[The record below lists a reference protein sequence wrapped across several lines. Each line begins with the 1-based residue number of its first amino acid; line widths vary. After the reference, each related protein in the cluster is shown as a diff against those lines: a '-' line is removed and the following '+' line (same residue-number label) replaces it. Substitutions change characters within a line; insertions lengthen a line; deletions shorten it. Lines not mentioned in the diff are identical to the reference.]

1 MKKFLIAI
9 CGILVVG
16 NANAYHVVS
25 DSMSS
30 NWLFD
35 SNSNLTF
42 DLDTKH
48 IIVAKNIYTN
58 GGRFCFLSAD
68 RTAVL
73 GCATFCKENYAGV
86 LCDDQIAP
94 DQEFTCDDKTIDARF
109 SGDQSG
115 TDTTWAEDVFGYT
128 TSNSTDNSTG
138 NSTVVLDVLGVIER
152 KSHAI
157 KVAPLGITI
166 PNWSAVIKG
175 TPQWLCPQGYILN
188 GAGDDCIRPT
198 RCDKPV
204 EICPG
209 ETDSG
214 FIAAQH
220 EWLTRP
226 DETKPYITK
235 KVGNKMIYSRP
246 RCRYFRC
253 PDQTG
258 FKSTNDKTCVECE
271 GGALAYV
278 DSTTGLCKK
287 CNKGEYPRSSGNGC
301 DPEGKLTKYS
311 QSSMKKR
318 GEREC
323 WMETDHRRFAGCVI
337 GNCPSESPCYD
348 LTRKSCES
356 CN

>member
-1 MKKFLIAI
+1 MERKIMKKFLIAL

-30 NWLFD
+30 NWLVD
-35 SNSNLTF
+35 SNSKLTF
-42 DLDTKH
+42 DLDTRH
-48 IIVAKNIYTN
+48 IIIAKNIYDN

-68 RTAVL
+68 REAVL

-86 LCDDQIAP
+86 LCADQIAP

-115 TDTTWAEDVFGYT
+115 TDTTWAEDVFDYST
-128 TSNSTDNSTG
+128 LTPTSEMIA
-138 NSTVVLDVLGVIER
+138 VLGVIER
-152 KSHAI
+152 KPHAI
-157 KVAPLGITI
+157 KVAPLLIKT
-166 PNWSAVIKG
+166 NDWSAMIKG
-175 TPQWLCPQGYILN
+175 TPQWLCPQGYVLN
-188 GAGDDCIRPT
+188 EARDDCVRPT

-214 FIAAQH
+214 FVATQH

-271 GGALAYV
+271 GGALAYIKSDGTCGV
-278 DSTTGLCKK
+278 CKK
-287 CNKGEYPRSSGNGC
+287 GEIATESRNGC
-301 DPEGKLTKYS
+301 EPEGRLTKYS
-311 QSSMKKR
+311 QSSMKKN

-323 WMETDHRRFAGCVI
+323 WMETDAQKFLGCVK
-337 GNCPSESPCYD
+337 GCAKNECW
-348 LTRKSCES
+348 RKNNG
-356 CN
+356 CNQNYCD